1 MSKKIDERIPRE
13 VGDKT
18 LPLHA
23 AVKSPWDKLVSFH
36 DAAHYCQRY
45 NAALS
50 SVVLQAF
57 RMLVPDYIERSKA
70 LCTNAYNRLAY
81 IFGQLG
87 MAKPKADELNMH
99 PFMRGNFVGG
109 LIGDS
114 GDEIQLMCGRVNDFG
129 TYRAEKELDVCYWDI
144 VGSEVCRATTQSL
157 QACADCTAKLHK
169 DGPRLEYHMVE
180 SRGTGDFHCRI
191 VAESRE
197 KFPMPE
203 HEQWE
208 CFGPVGSADQ
218 IKYTAREDSVTE
230 SMVFREECDHTF
242 SNGTNYEWDTNRLY
256 PQVSNSHAFG
266 YIFPTL
272 DDFVRDGRLTNEQVD
287 HAIRCACE
295 AAGKVTFID
304 DFAKLGL
311 RQWMG
316 VPNSIGDDDG
326 RLAGG
331 YIEMLLQCMNI
342 HYDIEAFNSEEVIYQ
357 IDRAALENYMPK
369 QVDAYIW
376 FWYGMVKSLVNAEWS
391 LYEEDSPEGKVRI
404 VINKKID
411 KFC

>member
-1 MSKKIDERIPRE
+1 MSKKIDTRIPRE
-13 VGDKT
+13 VGNKI

-45 NAALS
+45 NSAVSA
-50 SVVLQAF
+50 VIMQAF
-57 RMLVPDYIERSKA
+57 RMLVPDYVERSKA
-70 LCTNAYNRLAY
+70 ICAQAYNRLEY
-81 IFGQLG
+81 IFDNYGISK
-87 MAKPKADELNMH
+87 MKETELNMH

-129 TYRAEKELDVCYWDI
+129 SYRVEKELDVCYWDI
-144 VGSEVCRATTQSL
+144 VGSEVCRSTTCSL
-157 QACADCTAKLHK
+157 QASSDCTAKLHK
-169 DGPRLEYHMVE
+169 KGPSIEYHMVE
-180 SRGTGDFHCRI
+180 ARGAGDFHCRI

-218 IKYTAREDSVTE
+218 IKYTTREDSVKE
-230 SMVFREECDHTF
+230 SMIFREECNFAF
-242 SNGTNYEWDTNRLY
+242 SNGTNTEWDSNRIY
-256 PQVSNSHAFG
+256 PQVSNSQASG
-266 YIFPTL
+266 YILPTF
-272 DDFVRDGRLTNEQVD
+272 DDLIREGRLTSEQVD
-287 HAIRCACE
+287 HAIHCACE
-295 AAGKVTFID
+295 GAGKATFID
-304 DFAKLGL
+304 NFAKEGL

-316 VPNSIGDDDG
+316 VPHSIGDDDG
-326 RLAGG
+326 RIMGG
-331 YIEMLLQCMNI
+331 YIEMFLQCMTI
-342 HYDIEAFNSEEVIYQ
+342 TYEVEAFNNEECIYV
-357 IDRAALENYMPK
+357 IDRTLFTNRMPR
-369 QVDAYIW
+369 QGDAYIW

-391 LYEEDSPEGKVRI
+391 LWEEDSPEGKVRLKI
-404 VINKKID
+404 AKKTD